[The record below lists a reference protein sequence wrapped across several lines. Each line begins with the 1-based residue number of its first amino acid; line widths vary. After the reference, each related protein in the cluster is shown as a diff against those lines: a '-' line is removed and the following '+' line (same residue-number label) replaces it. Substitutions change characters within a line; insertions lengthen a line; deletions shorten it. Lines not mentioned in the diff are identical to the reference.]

1 MKNTETKKRVGIWVR
16 VSTDKQKKGD
26 SPEHHEKRARY
37 YAEMHEYE
45 VVSVYQLAGLS
56 GKSVMDYRETKQM
69 MHDIK
74 SGNISGIIFSK
85 LARLGRNTKELL
97 EMADFFEKHDATLI
111 SLDESFDTSTPG
123 GRLFYTMIAAMA
135 QAEREE
141 TVARI
146 QASVDIRAKLGK
158 TLGGQAPFG
167 YKYVDKELVLDENEA
182 PIRKLMYELF
192 LKYRKKSVVQK
203 ILTEK
208 GYRSRKGNKFTLK
221 VIDDNLI
228 DPIAKGM
235 RRFNYLRI
243 NPNGKGHTLKP
254 EAEWYL
260 HKAPR
265 IVSDEVWDEVNA
277 ILTRQ
282 REKLSRPHRGVVHL
296 LSGFVFCHCGDK
308 MYVRSKTKK
317 FICETCRNKIPEKD
331 LNEIFQEQLHSY
343 VVNEAELALYKSKSN
358 SLIAEKEE
366 LLRLHKQKAK
376 SLEEKLNALVNL
388 FASGEIPKEGFSK
401 HYDPEFEQLQ
411 ELEDEI
417 PQLTAEIDALKIE
430 QASGAE
436 VLSEAKNLY
445 ERWNSLEF
453 KERRAIV
460 EVIVNRVEIG
470 EDLITIDL
478 AYLNPPELI
487 TNSVQTGFRLGAE
500 SFDPG
505 CGCKRFGVCKDLAY

>member
-1 MKNTETKKRVGIWVR
+1 MKNTDTKKRVGIWIR

-37 YAEMHEYE
+37 HAEMHAYE

-69 MHDIK
+69 MHDIE
-74 SGNISGIIFSK
+74 SGKITGIIFSK

-141 TVARI
+141 TVARV

-158 TLGGQAPFG
+158 PLGGKAPFG
-167 YKYVDKELVLDENEA
+167 YKYVDKKLVLDENEA
-182 PIRKLMYELF
+182 PVRKLMYDLF
-192 LKYRKKSVVQK
+192 LKYRKKSAVQK

-208 GYRSRKGNKFTLK
+208 GFRSRKGSKFTLK
-221 VIDDNLI
+221 VIGDNLT
-228 DPIAKGM
+228 DPITKGM
-235 RRFNYLRI
+235 RRVNYLSTKS
-243 NPNGKGHTLKP
+243 NGKGHTLKP
-254 EAEWYL
+254 ESEWYF
-260 HKAPR
+260 HEAPR
-265 IVSDEVWDEVNA
+265 IVSDEVWEEANA
-277 ILTRQ
+277 ILTKQ

-296 LSGFVFCHCGDK
+296 LSGYVFCHCGEK
-308 MYVRSKTKK
+308 MYVRSKTTKY
-317 FICETCRNKIPEKD
+317 ICETCHNKIPEKD

-343 VVNEAELALYKSKSN
+343 VVNEAELALYKSKSE
-358 SLIAEKEE
+358 SVIAEKED
-366 LLRLHKQKAK
+366 LLRLHKQKTK

-417 PQLTAEIDALKIE
+417 PRLTAEIDSLKIE

-436 VLSEAKNLY
+436 VLLEAKNLY

-478 AYLNPPELI
+478 AYLNPPQLI
-487 TNSVQTGFRLGAE
+487 TNSCQTGCRWEAKF
-500 SFDPG
+500 
-505 CGCKRFGVCKDLAY
+505 CGLCCGHKRFGVCKDLAY